1 MTELTTANSYIVR
14 IYRVDTD
21 DQKKLTGVVENMDGS
36 GERTAFIDINELTAV
51 LSRCVKKRKVPKKQ
65 TLS

>member
-14 IYRVDTD
+14 IYRVDTE

-36 GERTAFIDINELTAV
+36 GERTAFIDIDELTAV
-51 LSRCVKKRKVPKKQ
+51 LNRSVEKRKVSRKQ